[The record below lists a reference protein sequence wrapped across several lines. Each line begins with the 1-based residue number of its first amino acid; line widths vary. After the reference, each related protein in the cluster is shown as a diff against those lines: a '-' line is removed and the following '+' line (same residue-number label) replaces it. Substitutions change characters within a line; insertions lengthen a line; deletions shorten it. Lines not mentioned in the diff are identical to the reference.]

1 MTMQCTNNIWQ
12 YTGIQSNQSFN
23 PPFSAQVTV
32 MGTVSDANTFLFEL
46 TTADAS
52 HYIDLRGNLNPN
64 NLPYY
69 GMNLLTNVASAGAF
83 LYTAPS
89 LNVFHTISY
98 SVTAAG
104 MASVAL
110 TDPNGNVL
118 GMQNNINIGMGPFY
132 AVLGQFEGTP
142 VTVGANIAVWQQV
155 QVTAPA
161 PPSVLPNGV
170 VSAGSFG
177 AFPSVSPGSWIEIY
191 GSNLAP
197 ETRSWA
203 NSDFTGIEAPTS
215 LDSATV
221 TVGGKSAFID
231 YISPGQID
239 ALIASNTPTG
249 SQPLIVTNAQ
259 GVSAP
264 YSVMVN
270 SVEPGLLA
278 PATFL
283 VGGIQYAAGI
293 LDDGSYAMPVGAV
306 AQVASRPAKPGETIV
321 FYGVGFGPVS
331 PTSPAGQTVQQADN
345 LTLNFQISIGGQA
358 AMAQYSGLVP
368 NFTGLYQFN
377 VTVPAAPAGTAALTY
392 SLGGT
397 AGTQTLYIAVGN

>member
-1 MTMQCTNNIWQ
+1 MA
-12 YTGIQSNQSFN
+12 TG
-23 PPFSAQVTV
+23 P
-32 MGTVSDANTFLFEL
+32 
-46 TTADAS
+46 
-52 HYIDLRGNLNPN
+52 GN
-64 NLPYY
+64 
-69 GMNLLTNVASAGAF
+69 GA
-83 LYTAPS
+83 
-89 LNVFHTISY
+89 
-98 SVTAAG
+98 
-104 MASVAL
+104 
-110 TDPNGNVL
+110 
-118 GMQNNINIGMGPFY
+118 
-132 AVLGQFEGTP
+132 
-142 VTVGANIAVWQQV
+142 
-155 QVTAPA
+155 A

-197 ETRSWA
+197 DTRSWA